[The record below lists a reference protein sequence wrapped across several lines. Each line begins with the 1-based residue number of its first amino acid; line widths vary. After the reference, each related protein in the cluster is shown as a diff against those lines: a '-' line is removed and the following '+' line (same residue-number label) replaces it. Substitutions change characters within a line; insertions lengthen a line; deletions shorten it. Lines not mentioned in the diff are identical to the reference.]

1 MVQNSEESVSVKMHK
16 DKYHSLG
23 IFYLPSVVDCVFPT
37 FFSLQNL
44 GTAAVGFSSQSITY
58 SVEESNQQTL

>member
-1 MVQNSEESVSVKMHK
+1 MHR

-23 IFYLPSVVDCVFPT
+23 IYLPFLVDCVFPT
-37 FFSLQNL
+37 FFSLKNL
-44 GTAAVGFSSQSITY
+44 ETAADVFSSQTVTY

>member
-1 MVQNSEESVSVKMHK
+1 MVQSAEKTVSVQMHK

-23 IFYLPSVVDCVFPT
+23 IFYLPFLVECVFPT

-44 GTAAVGFSSQSITY
+44 ESAADQFSSQSVTY
-58 SVEESNQQTL
+58 SIEESNQQTL

>member
-1 MVQNSEESVSVKMHK
+1 MVQSAEKTVTVQMHK

-23 IFYLPSVVDCVFPT
+23 TFYLPCLVECVFPS

-44 GTAAVGFSSQSITY
+44 ETAADQFSSQTVPS